1 MPDGPGT
8 TDDIPLEQVHTYAQ
22 LRSVLNRLHER
33 AGRPSAGAIRR
44 SASLVP
50 GLTSL
55 SRNRI
60 VRILRGPARPS
71 RGDLRALLSAYGV
84 PEDQRRRWEDAW
96 ARAAGERPA
105 EPPPPAAPLPGTV
118 QPPEA
123 AGPAPVAA
131 PAGGAAAAPG
141 AVQPP
146 GTAAPVAGQPRD
158 AVGPGDPRTA
168 ATPGPVPPAGDVDLH
183 AANARRLLEVR
194 ERCADRLRRLKNEL
208 AAAHAQADPDD
219 PNASTQLVRSLDFA
233 LRRLQDIIDE
243 ACTEVLAVLPTPVP
257 LARPGLTA
265 PALPTERTSTVDNGA
280 AGAGAGGP
288 DPRGVA
294 EPEDQALAWLSAV
307 QEAVPLPVVAHLLKV
322 MRDVPLFNHIAQERP
337 LLMTELLAALPA
349 PEAARWL
356 QTWEPESA
364 AEALAVAE
372 PPRAAEHV
380 ALMPPDAGA
389 ALLARMSQRRAVAIL
404 TAMRR
409 EPAARRLIAMGSST
423 GATLLERMERSAA
436 TVRLLLIQQL
446 DPELAAKFLSL
457 MSDEAASECLYR
469 MDQEAADQRQAR
481 DLLDKIRDQRPDPN
495 G

>member
-8 TDDIPLEQVHTYAQ
+8 TDDIPLEQVHTFAQ
-22 LRSVLNRLHER
+22 LRSALNRLRER

-44 SASLVP
+44 SASVVP

-60 VRILRGPARPS
+60 VRILHGSARPS

-96 ARAAGERPA
+96 ARAAGEPPA
-105 EPPPPAAPLPGTV
+105 EPPLPVAPLTGTV
-118 QPPEA
+118 PSPEA
-123 AGPAPVAA
+123 AGPVPVAE
-131 PAGGAAAAPG
+131 
-141 AVQPP
+141 
-146 GTAAPVAGQPRD
+146 PVA
-158 AVGPGDPRTA
+158 
-168 ATPGPVPPAGDVDLH
+168 PPAGDVDLH

-219 PNASTQLVRSLDFA
+219 PNTSTQLVRSLDFA

-257 LARPGLTA
+257 PATPGFTA
-265 PALPTERTSTVDNGA
+265 PVPSTGRTSTMDNGT
-280 AGAGAGGP
+280 AGDHGGAP
-288 DPRGVA
+288 DPRGDV

-349 PEAARWL
+349 AEAARWL

-409 EPAARRLIAMGSST
+409 EPAARRLIAMGSSA

-481 DLLDKIRDQRPDPN
+481 DLLDRIRDPRSDPN